1 MKLVSFHL
9 MPYRPL
15 DLAEAA
21 KHRSPWVVLPNRL
34 YDPVKGAEEYA
45 RHIDA
50 LVYAE
55 ELGFDAIGVNEHH
68 QTAYGLMPAPNL
80 IASALIQR
88 TKRVQIAILGR
99 ALPLV
104 NNPIYIAEEFA
115 MLDVLSK
122 GRIIAGFVRGIGS
135 EYHSSGANP
144 YFSHERFHEAHDLII
159 RAWTEPGPFAFD
171 GDHFSLRYVNL
182 WPRPYQSPHPPV
194 WIPSQGSSETVAWA
208 ADPKRKYPFLVTFS
222 SADLVAR
229 YHNTYRDQA
238 RQYGYEAAADQL
250 GWACP
255 IYVAET
261 DERAREEAGRAVETL
276 FNDFL
281 RQSFEM
287 LMPPGYTSMRSMKN
301 FVSMRRGLLGGGKA
315 TAEGLIE
322 SGTALIRQPA
332 DGIGGHREDAR
343 AHRLRHSRRPPPVRH
358 PLRRAH
364 AAEHGPLRH
373 RGDAASEELK
383 RPIIAATLIEWNTGQ
398 RRAVPRYIAVY
409 HVGFVREHRTTCD
422 RQLPAS

>member
-1 MKLVSFHL
+1 MQLVSFHL

-15 DLAEAA
+15 DLEEAA

-88 TKRVQIAILGR
+88 TKTIKIAILGR

-115 MLDVLSK
+115 MLDVMSK

-135 EYHSSGANP
+135 EYHSSGVNP

-171 GDHFSLRYVNL
+171 GEHFSLRYVNL

-208 ADPKRKYPFLVTFS
+208 SHPDRKYPFLVTFS

-229 YHNTYRDQA
+229 YHNTYRDKA
-238 RQYGYEAAADQL
+238 RQYGYEAAPDQL

-261 DERAREEAGRAVETL
+261 DERARAEAGRAVETL

-281 RQSFEM
+281 RQNFEM
-287 LMPPGYTSMRSMKN
+287 LMPPGYTSIGSMKN
-301 FVSMRRGLLGGGKA
+301 FISTRRGLGGGKS

-322 SGTALIRQPA
+322 SGTAVIGSPKTVLA
-332 DGIGGHREDAR
+332 GIERMRERTGFGILVALLQFGVLSDD
-343 AHRLRHSRRPPPVRH
+343 LTRRNMD
-358 PLRRAH
+358 LF
-364 AAEHGPLRH
+364 AAEVMPHLR
-373 RGDAASEELK
+373 E
-383 RPIIAATLIEWNTGQ
+383 
-398 RRAVPRYIAVY
+398 
-409 HVGFVREHRTTCD
+409 
-422 RQLPAS
+422 